1 MVTVHSFKIICM
13 RVQKYNSGNSMYT
26 YSYVKLSCLAKVLN
40 EFTQTQSPYWGG
52 QKIRKYKSFN
62 IK

>member
-40 EFTQTQSPYWGG
+40 EFTQTQSPY
-52 QKIRKYKSFN
+52 
-62 IK
+62 